1 MKKLILKISHFFGY
15 RLNEQLQE
23 DISIHLSIKYSEP
36 YDIEYEE
43 YPNWIIED
51 VIEQVYE
58 KFKSNK
64 ELEKR
69 CRWAGE
75 VWVSYYRSDIY
86 PLVKHALTYID
97 GQIFRPNSKE
107 LERHRVLTELLNEL
121 EE

>member
-43 YPNWIIED
+43 YPHWIIED

-58 KFKSNK
+58 KFKSNT

-75 VWVSYYRSDIY
+75 VLVSYYRYRSD
-86 PLVKHALTYID
+86 PPVKHALTYID
-97 GQIFRPNSKE
+97 GQLFHPNSLA
-107 LERHRVLTELLNEL
+107 LERHKFLTELLKEL
-121 EE
+121 E